1 MTRIALLGPA
11 ISIHLQRWAWALAAR
26 RHIVCVISQHPCSR
40 EALPNSAQVIW
51 LPHTGSAGY
60 FRNVPAL
67 RRALR
72 QFRPQ
77 ILNTHY
83 ASGYGSTACFSGFGP
98 NLLSVWG
105 SDVYEFPYQ
114 GWLKN
119 RLVRLNLRR
128 ATAVA
133 STSEAMAGQVRRLVP
148 ACNDITITPFG
159 VDVARFA
166 PDPSKRDAGQLTI
179 GLVKTLA
186 PNYGVD
192 LLIRAFAELLLDLL
206 PNERPDFTPHR
217 CRLVIVGDGPQRAE
231 LEALAQQIGV
241 ADRVRFVGP
250 VPHSEVPGWLNQFDL
265 FVAPSRFESFGAAVV
280 EASACGLAVVASDAG
295 GLPEVVRHG
304 ETGLIVPR
312 DDVAALRLAMLQ
324 LLRSPS
330 MRDRM
335 GQSGRDLVLRQFE
348 WSHCVDLMERCY
360 EQLKAP
366 VEHR

>member
-11 ISIHLQRWAWALAAR
+11 NSIHLQRWARALAAR
-26 RHIVCVISQHPCSR
+26 RHIVCVISQHPCGR
-40 EALPNSAQVIW
+40 EALPKSVQVIW

-72 QFRPQ
+72 QFQPQ

-119 RLVRLNLRR
+119 RLIRLNLWR

-133 STSEAMAGQVRRLVP
+133 STSEAMARQVRRLVP
-148 ACNDITITPFG
+148 ACKDITITPFG
-159 VDVARFA
+159 VDVERFA
-166 PDPSKRDAGQLTI
+166 PDPSKRDPAHLTI

-192 LLIRAFAELLLDLL
+192 LLIRAFAGVLLEESLD
-206 PNERPDFTPHR
+206 FISHR

-231 LEALAQQIGV
+231 LEVLAQRLGV
-241 ADRVRFVGP
+241 ADRVRFVAA
-250 VPHSEVPGWLNQFDL
+250 VPHSEVPDWLNQFDL

-280 EASACGLAVVASDAG
+280 EASACGLAVVVSDTG
-295 GLPEVVRHG
+295 GLREVVRHG

-312 DDVAALRLAMLQ
+312 NDIAALRLAILQ
-324 LLRSPS
+324 LLRSTAL
-330 MRDRM
+330 RDCM
-335 GQSGRDLVLRQFE
+335 GQGGRDLVLRQFE

-360 EQLKAP
+360 ERLKAP